1 MLWDCFKY
9 LLNIQTINN
18 GGNYILNEI
27 KTFAGST
34 YIFIS
39 YSWMTLMYKQQ
50 TQIVSLN
57 FRNIINLFFKSDWLI
72 AMLFQG
78 QQRYLSRNMSH
89 LVKSGSAHSL
99 LSSSGI
105 ILILGWTIPLRKALF
120 RMCLWCPK
128 IQLTGFWN
136 TSRKRAQ
143 SVVFQGVWYM
153 TTVRAAICS
162 LPCCHIISGLSQ
174 VDKWQHEAPD
184 SWSSVHGS
192 G

>member
-1 MLWDCFKY
+1 
-9 LLNIQTINN
+9 
-18 GGNYILNEI
+18 
-27 KTFAGST
+27 
-34 YIFIS
+34 
-39 YSWMTLMYKQQ
+39 MYKQQ
-50 TQIVSLN
+50 TLIVSLN

-78 QQRYLSRNMSH
+78 QQRCLSRNMSH
-89 LVKSGSAHSL
+89 LVKSDSAHSL

-105 ILILGWTIPLRKALF
+105 ILILGWTIPLRKAVFECACDAQKFSSL
-120 RMCLWCPK
+120 
-128 IQLTGFWN
+128 GFE
-136 TSRKRAQ
+136 TQAEKEH

-162 LPCCHIISGLSQ
+162 SALLHIISGLSQ